1 MENTVKMSMKSY
13 MESLA
18 GDIEQIKTHPEKGC
32 CDAVE
37 AEVLENVLGIMNS
50 HFSDYDMICAK
61 NRTMAE
67 FLASLG
73 YLQEQVSE
81 IANGGKPKRNFGE
94 KETEVITEACKR
106 SALETFYSA
115 DDAWEECRNTEQ
127 LWLKA
132 EKGEL
137 QVCSDYEHLCN
148 SDVFSAVRTQF
159 SMNKDLAKE
168 VLNAVGVEL

>member
-1 MENTVKMSMKSY
+1 MEDKKIPMEDYISFLELQIQAEKAMNKDFNRALHLLVNVAKQLNTHY
-13 MESLA
+13 
-18 GDIEQIKTHPEKGC
+18 
-32 CDAVE
+32 
-37 AEVLENVLGIMNS
+37 
-50 HFSDYDMICAK
+50 SDYDMFCSENKA
-61 NRTMAE
+61 MAE
-67 FLASLG
+67 FLASAG
-73 YLQEQVSE
+73 YSQEQVTD
-81 IANGGKPKRNFGE
+81 IANGGKPKRNFSE
-94 KETEVITEACKR
+94 KETEAITEACKR

-132 EKGEL
+132 GKGEL

-148 SDVFSAVRTQF
+148 SDVFTSVRTQF

>member
-1 MENTVKMSMKSY
+1 MENIVKMSMDGY

-18 GDIEQIKTHPEKGC
+18 GDIEQIKAHPEKGC

-37 AEVLENVLGIMNS
+37 VEVLENVLGIMNS
-50 HFSDYDMICAK
+50 HFSDYDTLCSENKA
-61 NRTMAE
+61 MAE

-73 YLQEQVSE
+73 YSQEQVTD
-81 IANGGKPKRNFGE
+81 IANGGKPKRNFSE
-94 KETEVITEACKR
+94 KETEAITEACKR

-132 EKGEL
+132 GKGEL

-148 SDVFSAVRTQF
+148 SDVFTSVRTQF